1 MKQPKCPNCGSE
13 NVVLS
18 ADLDGVK
25 FWIDEN
31 GKVDFEFEEIR
42 DKLWDV
48 LLKFDYVGC
57 ECADCGE
64 HWDYEDRFN

>member
-18 ADLDGVK
+18 ADLNDVE
-25 FWIDEN
+25 FWLDEN
-31 GKVDFEFEEIR
+31 GNIDFYSEAMR
-42 DKLWDV
+42 QKCWDV
-48 LLKFDYVGC
+48 LKFGSVGF

-64 HWDYEDRFN
+64 IGDYENS